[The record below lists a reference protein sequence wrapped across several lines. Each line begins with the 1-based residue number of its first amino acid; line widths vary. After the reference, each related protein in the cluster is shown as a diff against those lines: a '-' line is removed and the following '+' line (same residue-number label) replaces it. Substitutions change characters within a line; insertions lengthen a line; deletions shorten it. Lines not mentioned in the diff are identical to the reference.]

1 MEWYTTKEAAEQL
14 KITTARVRQLIRRHA
29 KNKNYVLLKEPK
41 NSRPY
46 YIVSD
51 GFINEVGKNGKEYRQ
66 QILKAGERIEQPDGT
81 IVEAFSYETYKKFE
95 DLAANF
101 DKIKKFEKLK
111 KELQEIESRFKQ
123 HIEDLRNQI
132 EDLKEQ
138 RNSYF
143 LALKE
148 EQSQNKALLQVVS
161 QRNLIEAKEKKVS

>member
-1 MEWYTTKEAAEQL
+1 MEWYTTKEASEQL
-14 KITTARVRQLIRRHA
+14 KITTARVRQLIRRHI

-66 QILKAGERIEQPDGT
+66 QIIEAGELKEQPDGT
-81 IVEAFSYETYKKFE
+81 FVLGLTSK
-95 DLAANF
+95 DLNRIENLA
-101 DKIKKFEKLK
+101 D
-111 KELQEIESRFKQ
+111 ELLQIESRFKQ